1 MLHSKVVIVK
11 VLLFL
16 AQRIII
22 MFEMNPHPDLIPWQ
36 PTLTKIPEE
45 WMKLAEE
52 LAEEAKGSQRA
63 YVLKVKYNAQR
74 VGDMLRSWGLPWQVV
89 MAGYLWEYDKELII
103 RANLDDVDKV
113 LSHIDESNLYCKYVE
128 DEDLPPLL
136 TSPYR
141 DLGGLLI
148 AIAIYFVVL
157 QTLQEQSNE
166 RPYTGKMQSQI
177 ESVGRTMLNVA
188 KSLGI
193 WHFKRE
199 IEDLLEQLRSPRKF
213 VELKKEHAHILEQD
227 AHMLEDVRQCL
238 AATYQQATNQPVTVI
253 YTPAGIVGLKRR
265 LQDIYKSTTEQET
278 QLTGFDLVIYNV
290 IVPTVQDCYNAFGVF
305 SQLGHI
311 KDNRIVEEIANPR
324 PNGSSYLTLWLI
336 LKPQGIYTQDLKWPE
351 AYTRICLLQIA
362 TPFMQAITAYGC
374 LYPRCYQLFAKTSL
388 QEEVMS
394 PSIKSLWHSEE
405 GKVFL
410 ALKEVLVARYP
421 HIETKAP
428 IVVYDRN
435 NKPFALPRGGTA
447 LDFAYAIES
456 IIGEYALEAFINNR
470 QAPLYRILDAGDVVE
485 IRTSSEIQTQDYWL
499 RENYAITS
507 EARRQIKVS
516 LSRRFPDRRGYELL
530 RDVLERNHFILT
542 KENLDQ
548 ELRLLLKQHNLG
560 TPQTYLKQLQ
570 KTAKPPYN
578 ADWAAQ
584 QIMQQISDRN
594 DSLSIGEGRASWNP
608 ILDMDLT
615 ATKKFIYQ
623 QRLCNFCQ
631 PTYPRD
637 MKIMGRLRKRSGE
650 LVVHKA
656 ACPHLIDRTKA
667 QQSVLLPMTWQL
679 QPPAFRVTFFL
690 TAQDRS
696 GLILDLA
703 RQLRRHRCD
712 LLSINAEAVS
722 KFREA
727 RMHFTIEAYSDKEVL
742 DIWQE
747 LLKIENVVNIEI
759 NAAATPASIRDRLQ
773 KLRKQQSLH
782 PTKTRIDIDWEESM
796 STLQPRNPTIRNPF
810 DISRPAR
817 AKMFF
822 GRSTEIA
829 TMHRELCEGEQGKAL
844 ILYGPRRSGKTSIIK
859 NFLERQVRSPY
870 WGAFFSLQ
878 NFTQQSEETIL
889 MQMADRICEEFC
901 EQLEQPVADW
911 NKYYDN
917 DPLVRFKRVVQGC
930 LAQIHGSRLVLA
942 LDEFGGAIDAYA
954 NNFLAPRFFTFWK
967 ELMDEIPQLS
977 LILALPTNAHILLN
991 LNRFGNAFSFAESLQ
1006 VIFLDTKSAEQLLID
1021 PLRDQNIEI
1030 YPNTVALAV
1039 KLTGGNPYFITLIG
1053 QQLIHQLNEETDKQ
1067 LITDEDL
1074 RLVVDHM
1081 IEADFS
1087 PNFVYLKRE
1096 LQKDEELRI
1105 LEGIVELSTR
1115 SNQSNVQLKKISAH
1129 LNLPISVTRQHLER
1143 LRNGLILQE
1152 NGPASNPYYSFTI
1165 ELVHRWL
1172 THNHWFFS

>member
-1 MLHSKVVIVK
+1 ML
-11 VLLFL
+11 
-16 AQRIII
+16 Q
-22 MFEMNPHPDLIPWQ
+22 
-36 PTLTKIPEE
+36 
-45 WMKLAEE
+45 
-52 LAEEAKGSQRA
+52 
-63 YVLKVKYNAQR
+63 
-74 VGDMLRSWGLPWQVV
+74 
-89 MAGYLWEYDKELII
+89 
-103 RANLDDVDKV
+103 
-113 LSHIDESNLYCKYVE
+113 
-128 DEDLPPLL
+128 
-136 TSPYR
+136 
-141 DLGGLLI
+141 
-148 AIAIYFVVL
+148 
-157 QTLQEQSNE
+157 
-166 RPYTGKMQSQI
+166 
-177 ESVGRTMLNVA
+177 
-188 KSLGI
+188 
-193 WHFKRE
+193 
-199 IEDLLEQLRSPRKF
+199 
-213 VELKKEHAHILEQD
+213 QD
-227 AHMLEDVRQCL
+227 ALMLEDVRQCF
-238 AATYQQATNQPVTVI
+238 AATYQQVTKQPVTVN

-265 LQDIYKSTTEQET
+265 LQDIYTTTAEQET
-278 QLTGFDLVIYNV
+278 QLTGFDLVIFNV
-290 IVPTVQDCYNAFGVF
+290 IVPTVQDCYDAFGVL
-305 SQLGHI
+305 SQLGYI
-311 KDNRIVEEIANPR
+311 KDNRIVEKIANPR
-324 PNGSSYLTLWLI
+324 PNGSSYLTFWLI
-336 LKPQGIYTQDLKWPE
+336 LKPKRPYTQVLKWPE
-351 AYTRICLLQIA
+351 TYTRICQLQIA
-362 TPFMQAITAYGC
+362 TPFMQAITDYGC
-374 LYPRCYQLFAKTSL
+374 LYPRCYQLYTKTSL
-388 QEEVMS
+388 QDDVVS
-394 PSIKSLWHSEE
+394 PLIESLCHSEE
-405 GKVFL
+405 GKVSL
-410 ALKEVLVARYP
+410 VIKEVLAAHYP
-421 HIETKAP
+421 HTETKAP
-428 IVVYDRN
+428 IVVYDRY
-435 NKPFALPRGGTA
+435 NKPFVLPRGATA
-447 LDFAYAIES
+447 LDFAYALDS
-456 IIGEYALEAFINNR
+456 TIGEHALEAIVNTR
-470 QAPLYRILDAGDVVE
+470 QTPLYRTLDAGDVVE
-485 IRTSSEIQTQDYWL
+485 IRTSNEIQTQDYWL
-499 RENYAITS
+499 HENYVITS
-507 EARRQIKVS
+507 EARRQIKES

-530 RDVLERNHFILT
+530 RDVLERNHFILPR
-542 KENLDQ
+542 ENLDH
-548 ELRLLLKQHNLG
+548 ELRLLLKQHDLG
-560 TPQTYLKQLQ
+560 TLQIYLKRLQ
-570 KTAKPPYN
+570 KTGKPPYN
-578 ADWAAQ
+578 PDWAAQ
-584 QIMQQISDRN
+584 QIMQQISERN
-594 DSLSIGEGRASWNP
+594 DSLSIGEGRASWIP
-608 ILDMDLT
+608 ILDMDLA
-615 ATKKFIYQ
+615 ATKKFIHQ

-656 ACPHLIDRTKA
+656 TCPHLIDRSKT

-712 LLSINAEAVS
+712 LLSINAETVS

-782 PTKTRIDIDWEESM
+782 TTKSRIDLDWEESM
-796 STLQPRNPTIRNPF
+796 STLQPRNPKLRNPF

-822 GRSTEIA
+822 GRSAETT
-829 TMHRELCEGEQGKAL
+829 TMQRELCEGEQGKAL
-844 ILYGPRRSGKTSIIK
+844 ILYGPRRSGKSSIIK
-859 NFLERQVRSPY
+859 NFFGRQIQSPH
-870 WGAFFSLQ
+870 WGVHFSLQ
-878 NFTQQSEETIL
+878 NYTQQSDETIL

-901 EQLEQPVADW
+901 EQLELPAADW

-942 LDEFGGAIDAYA
+942 LDEFGGAIDAYE

-991 LNRFGNAFSFAESLQ
+991 SKRFGNAFSFAESLQ

-1039 KLTGGNPYFITLIG
+1039 KLTGGNPYYMTLIG

-1087 PNFVYLKRE
+1087 PNFLYHKEE

-1105 LEGIVELSTR
+1105 LGGIVELTNR
-1115 SNQSNVQLKKISAH
+1115 SNQPKVQLKKIAAH

-1152 NGPASNPYYSFTI
+1152 NGPTSNPYYSFTI
-1165 ELVHRWL
+1165 ELVRRWL
-1172 THNHWFFS
+1172 THNHWFFSSSTDK

>member
-1 MLHSKVVIVK
+1 M
-11 VLLFL
+11 
-16 AQRIII
+16 
-22 MFEMNPHPDLIPWQ
+22 
-36 PTLTKIPEE
+36 
-45 WMKLAEE
+45 
-52 LAEEAKGSQRA
+52 
-63 YVLKVKYNAQR
+63 
-74 VGDMLRSWGLPWQVV
+74 
-89 MAGYLWEYDKELII
+89 
-103 RANLDDVDKV
+103 
-113 LSHIDESNLYCKYVE
+113 
-128 DEDLPPLL
+128 
-136 TSPYR
+136 
-141 DLGGLLI
+141 
-148 AIAIYFVVL
+148 
-157 QTLQEQSNE
+157 
-166 RPYTGKMQSQI
+166 
-177 ESVGRTMLNVA
+177 
-188 KSLGI
+188 
-193 WHFKRE
+193 WHFKRD
-199 IEDLLEQLRSPRKF
+199 IEDLLEQIRSPRKF

-238 AATYQQATNQPVTVI
+238 AATYQQTTKQPVTVI

-265 LQDIYKSTTEQET
+265 LQDIYTTTTEQET
-278 QLTGFDLVIYNV
+278 QLTGFNLVIFNV
-290 IVPTVQDCYNAFGVF
+290 IVPTVQDCYNAFGVL

-324 PNGSSYLTLWLI
+324 SNGSSYLTFWLI
-336 LKPQGIYTQDLKWPE
+336 LKPQGPYTQVLKWPE
-351 AYTRICLLQIA
+351 TYTRICQLQIA
-362 TPFMQAITAYGC
+362 TPFMQAITDYGC
-374 LYPRCYQLFAKTSL
+374 LYPRCYQSYTKTTL
-388 QEEVMS
+388 QEELES
-394 PSIKSLWHSEE
+394 SLIENLWHSEE
-405 GKVFL
+405 GKVSL
-410 ALKEVLVARYP
+410 TIKEVLAAHYP
-421 HIETKAP
+421 HTETKAP
-428 IVVYDRN
+428 IVVYDQY
-435 NKPFALPRGGTA
+435 NKPFALPRGATA
-447 LDFAYAIES
+447 LDFAYALGS
-456 IIGEYALEAFINNR
+456 TIGEHALEAIINTR
-470 QAPLYRILDAGDVVE
+470 QTPLYRTLDAGDVVE
-485 IRTSSEIQTQDYWL
+485 IRTSNEVQTQDYWL
-499 RENYAITS
+499 RESYAVTS
-507 EARRQIKVS
+507 AARRQIKEA

-542 KENLDQ
+542 RENLDQ

-560 TPQTYLKQLQ
+560 IPQTYLKRLR
-570 KTAKPPYN
+570 KTGRPPYN
-578 ADWAAQ
+578 PDWAAQ

-637 MKIMGRLRKRSGE
+637 MKIMGRLRRRSGE

-703 RQLRRHRCD
+703 RELRRHRCD

-747 LLKIENVVNIEI
+747 LSKIENVVNIEI

-782 PTKTRIDIDWEESM
+782 TTKSRIDLDWEESM
-796 STLQPRNPTIRNPF
+796 STLQPRNPKLRNPF

-822 GRSTEIA
+822 GRSSETA
-829 TMHRELCEGEQGKAL
+829 TMQRELCEGEQGKAL
-844 ILYGPRRSGKTSIIK
+844 ILYGPRRSGKSSIIK

-870 WGAFFSLQ
+870 WGVLFSLQ
-878 NFTQQSEETIL
+878 NLTQQSEETIL

-901 EQLEQPVADW
+901 EQLEQPATDW
-911 NKYYDN
+911 NKYYDI
-917 DPLVRFKRVVQGC
+917 DPLVRFKRVAQGC

-991 LNRFGNAFSFAESLQ
+991 SKRFGNAFSFAESLQ

-1039 KLTGGNPYFITLIG
+1039 KLTGGNPYYMTLIG

-1087 PNFVYLKRE
+1087 PNFLYHKEE

-1105 LEGIVELSTR
+1105 LEGIVELTNR
-1115 SNQSNVQLKKISAH
+1115 SDQPKVQLKKIAAH

-1152 NGPASNPYYSFTI
+1152 NGPTSNPYYSFTI
-1165 ELVHRWL
+1165 ELVRRWL
-1172 THNHWFFS
+1172 THNHWFFSSSTEK